1 MRQEQEAGPERGV
14 GSFPAAA
21 QEQEQ
26 EAGAGSR
33 SGAGAPGTKAIVGVF
48 PHHLLLSPAPASCL
62 LLLDLQARDVSSNGG
77 SDWKPL
83 SRPAT

>member
-1 MRQEQEAGPERGV
+1 MQEQDAGAGAGGRSRRQEQEAGAG
-14 GSFPAAA
+14 
-21 QEQEQ
+21 
-26 EAGAGSR
+26 AGAGSR